1 MNHTSEV
8 TNRSS
13 ATSSGGRFLHSA
25 DGRPD
30 WRQRQQLSPAC
41 RGPWHAVFYLL
52 KDNRGPHCCK
62 CVEPPQW
69 TEKAGSKIRNVWL
82 LEVSSAMPVQPMKP
96 AKILVM
102 GQFGGYKNALTTQ
115 RINCQRLFTAAQTL
129 RCHCFHN
136 IIIITVPLKK
146 IDDAAVTER
155 DFSGRGV
162 DRWDCQWASFHD
174 DVIVVTV
181 IFVKEVNDILCWCL
195 PCRCLPCRCNNSL
208 FNLACLFHGASDEAP
223 LHCPS

>member
-1 MNHTSEV
+1 
-8 TNRSS
+8 
-13 ATSSGGRFLHSA
+13 
-25 DGRPD
+25 
-30 WRQRQQLSPAC
+30 
-41 RGPWHAVFYLL
+41 
-52 KDNRGPHCCK
+52 
-62 CVEPPQW
+62 
-69 TEKAGSKIRNVWL
+69 
-82 LEVSSAMPVQPMKP
+82 MKP

-162 DRWDCQWASFHD
+162 DR
-174 DVIVVTV
+174 
-181 IFVKEVNDILCWCL
+181 
-195 PCRCLPCRCNNSL
+195 
-208 FNLACLFHGASDEAP
+208 
-223 LHCPS
+223 